1 MVNLEHRLY
10 RPVIQMHTHTH
21 TRAGRILIGRLYFVS
36 IFHTLDTPS
45 SSMGASNNWR
55 VDCEL
60 RVSSSSTPTFPSV
73 SRTSRV
79 ENTVLSTSRG
89 INKCK
94 YRKRKRRREKRYL
107 SPPSFFSSSLS
118 PSFFFLSPL
127 PTNKHF
133 NSVSHH
139 ASGSRSRNFYP
150 GAGKIKFS
158 SSPRIY
164 IYVLIEIHLLADG
177 GRRIDCVRG
186 GKEREREREEKKERR
201 SLWPCNQHV
210 RETRYTR
217 SMYRLRDRAIKL
229 AIHSISEQ
237 YLREMITRMGE
248 HRWPILATAF
258 VRRQTRLREMDR

>member
-1 MVNLEHRLY
+1 MQISE
-10 RPVIQMHTHTH
+10 
-21 TRAGRILIGRLYFVS
+21 
-36 IFHTLDTPS
+36 
-45 SSMGASNNWR
+45 
-55 VDCEL
+55 
-60 RVSSSSTPTFPSV
+60 
-73 SRTSRV
+73 
-79 ENTVLSTSRG
+79 
-89 INKCK
+89 
-94 YRKRKRRREKRYL
+94 EKEEEGKAL
-107 SPPSFFSSSLS
+107 SLS
-118 PSFFFLSPL
+118 AFIFFPLLLPPLSFSFPPFQRTNISIPFLTTHRDRDREIFIRGRVKL
-127 PTNKHF
+127 
-133 NSVSHH
+133 
-139 ASGSRSRNFYP
+139 NFLH
-150 GAGKIKFS
+150 
-158 SSPRIY
+158 PREYIY
-164 IYVLIEIHLLADG
+164 IYVLIEIHLLDDG